1 MLCSSQFSLLHKII
15 TLCFDRDQKLLR
27 RWLQKNRRDRRR
39 HSDLCEW
46 RTVHCKECT

>member
-1 MLCSSQFSLLHKII
+1 MSCSSQCGLLHKLI
-15 TLCFDRDQKLLR
+15 TLYLDRAQKLLR

-39 HSDLCEW
+39 HSELCEW